1 MWGDRQKNDKFK
13 NMGIIRKKM
22 IPSGLSRA
30 DILQNSF
37 KDYIKFEANKIKQK
51 HGKFILL
58 TTKFPKFNYP
68 KDLVLKEDHSSYA
81 KLHDKQVA
89 IQKKNLEAFFKF
101 FGYFFKKFSDKKLIL
116 RPHP

>member
-1 MWGDRQKNDKFK
+1 MWGDRQKMINSKIW
-13 NMGIIRKKM
+13 GSYEKKM

-89 IQKKNLEAFFKF
+89 IQKKIL
-101 FGYFFKKFSDKKLIL
+101 KLF
-116 RPHP
+116 